1 MTSVVVEN
9 ASVFEN
15 TSEEIDSLINESTEE
30 ISKYNKQLFLNTVES
45 IHRCKKRADTKL
57 VYKRLES
64 VGVTE
69 YEFSKVLLELQGKKI
84 IKIKH
89 LDSNKESI
97 RIIKNEGE
105 SKESQDEGPTVKEDE
120 GPTVKE
126 YFDSLSDSLSER
138 IRDLE
143 ETVLRMNVE
152 KNITMESLRTENSFL
167 RNEITELTG
176 LLDVLVK
183 HISRQNHST
192 EEIKTNSVVDL
203 INTSNV
209 VLDDHATE
217 VSEIIVDGDNTQ
229 ESNFINENNMC
240 YKNLIN
246 TSNVVLDNHVSEVSE
261 ITKDTEKSLNLNDQ
275 LSVVREEYKNKFY
288 NSSSVKIKKKDSNKN
303 SGKEDTN
310 QEQKRL
316 WEKNTIL
323 IAGDS
328 ILYGIDERRL
338 SNKVKVK
345 VHSFPGATISDM
357 HFYLQPLLEKK
368 PSIIVLHI
376 GTNDAPYCTSQQI
389 LDKIIILKNFI
400 LEKCPTCKVVFSTP
414 TIRTDDGKA
423 MLTIIK
429 IIELVKKFNIE
440 LIENSN
446 INDTHLGRKGLH
458 LNDRGNSR
466 LAMNFINFIKNI
478 SSF

>member
-1 MTSVVVEN
+1 
-9 ASVFEN
+9 
-15 TSEEIDSLINESTEE
+15 
-30 ISKYNKQLFLNTVES
+30 
-45 IHRCKKRADTKL
+45 
-57 VYKRLES
+57 
-64 VGVTE
+64 
-69 YEFSKVLLELQGKKI
+69 
-84 IKIKH
+84 
-89 LDSNKESI
+89 
-97 RIIKNEGE
+97 
-105 SKESQDEGPTVKEDE
+105 
-120 GPTVKE
+120 
-126 YFDSLSDSLSER
+126 
-138 IRDLE
+138 
-143 ETVLRMNVE
+143 
-152 KNITMESLRTENSFL
+152 MESLRTENSFL

-357 HFYLQPLLEKK
+357 HFYLQPLLEKNR
-368 PSIIVLHI
+368 V
-376 GTNDAPYCTSQQI
+376 
-389 LDKIIILKNFI
+389 
-400 LEKCPTCKVVFSTP
+400 
-414 TIRTDDGKA
+414 
-423 MLTIIK
+423 
-429 IIELVKKFNIE
+429 
-440 LIENSN
+440 
-446 INDTHLGRKGLH
+446 
-458 LNDRGNSR
+458 
-466 LAMNFINFIKNI
+466 
-478 SSF
+478 